1 MEGRFS
7 VRFFKRLITFIV
19 LGVLLILTVAVI
31 VLSVRVTALSAEAG
45 SGTDS
50 GGNETQNADS
60 ALIVEEEA
68 LPYQEKYAS
77 LYIRDEF
84 RQAKAKSKTVYL
96 TFDDGPSQTCTPEV
110 LDILK
115 EHNIKATFFVVGK
128 ISENRDIVQRIIDEG
143 HTIGIHTYTHSYEYV
158 YQSMDTYL
166 ADFEKLWTELYEE
179 FSYRAEIFRFPGGSV
194 NTYNYTLCQQIIA
207 EMYRRGFVY
216 FDWNASAEDAASGN
230 PSSDV
235 IAERILNGVHNADR
249 SIVLMHDSASMGSTV
264 EALPEIIEQLQDEG
278 YAFDKLDRSVKP
290 ITFSYLK

>member
-1 MEGRFS
+1 
-7 VRFFKRLITFIV
+7 
-19 LGVLLILTVAVI
+19 
-31 VLSVRVTALSAEAG
+31 
-45 SGTDS
+45 
-50 GGNETQNADS
+50 
-60 ALIVEEEA
+60 
-68 LPYQEKYAS
+68 
-77 LYIRDEF
+77 
-84 RQAKAKSKTVYL
+84 
-96 TFDDGPSQTCTPEV
+96 
-110 LDILK
+110 
-115 EHNIKATFFVVGK
+115 
-128 ISENRDIVQRIIDEG
+128 
-143 HTIGIHTYTHSYEYV
+143 
-158 YQSMDTYL
+158 MDTYL